1 MPYIRALSGLVI
13 AFAVM
18 LVCASAQPQ
27 GNKIEHPNLNF
38 VVAGTSST
46 IYFTIP
52 ALARN
57 LGYFKDEGLNVEWI
71 DSGSGAKG
79 LQALVGGSADV
90 VTGSYEHTIHMQA
103 KGINIISIAAHN
115 EATGNA
121 MGVSKAKAATMKNG
135 VPDLKGAI
143 VGISGPGS
151 STDMFAK
158 IVVDNI
164 GIKREDV
171 SYIAV
176 GTSSAAVAALR
187 GGKVD
192 AVSNVDPVISELV
205 NSGDMVL
212 IADGRTAEGAKK
224 VYGGTFAAGCTYV
237 TAEFLAKYP
246 NTVQAIANAIVR
258 TIVWLRTA
266 DPDKIIATLPPQFS
280 AANPQLYKQS
290 LLANIDAF
298 SKTGQISKESAETVL
313 KNVVR
318 FDPSID
324 ASRIDLSKTYT
335 NEFVER
341 AMKKHGSSG

>member
-1 MPYIRALSGLVI
+1 MPRVGALSGLAV
-13 AFAVM
+13 ALAAMFA
-18 LVCASAQPQ
+18 CSSALAQN
-27 GNKIEHPNLNF
+27 GKIEHPNLNF

-52 ALARN
+52 ALARS

-103 KGINIISIAAHN
+103 KGFSIISIAAHN
-115 EATGNA
+115 ESTGNA
-121 MGVSKAKAATMKNG
+121 MGVSKAKAVAMKNG

-158 IVVDNI
+158 IVVENT

-205 NSGDMVL
+205 NSGDMILV
-212 IADGRTAEGAKK
+212 ADGRSADGAKK

-237 TAEFLAKYP
+237 TADFLARNP

-258 TIVWLRTA
+258 TIIWLRTA
-266 DPDKIIATLPPQFS
+266 NPDKIIATLPPQYS
-280 AANPQLYKQS
+280 AANPALYKQS
-290 LLANIDAF
+290 LLANIGGF
-298 SKTGQISKESAETVL
+298 SKTGRISKESTETVL
-313 KNVVR
+313 RNVVR

-324 ASRIDLSKTYT
+324 PSKIDLSKTYT
-335 NEFVER
+335 NEFVDA
-341 AMKKHGSSG
+341 AMKKYGP